1 MASRRLRPFSPTPP
15 QSSAGPYLRDRRR
28 TPERSGR
35 ACHVPFDSAA
45 SRPKQLSRR
54 HAHAQPQTRSTR
66 THIGAIRLASRQPTV
81 RNANGSD
88 AGELELLE
96 AGRRESRLVQSKHP
110 LASTHGRLFP
120 SSLPVY
126 LLIAP
131 SHSSFPSIPN
141 SFVTSISLSSSVPE
155 LFRGSPIK
163 TTRLLYMTLI
173 NSHKFLASPP
183 NYKTPRDICGPV
195 ARTREPGTR
204 MTTLCK

>member
-1 MASRRLRPFSPTPP
+1 MASPRLRPFSPTPP
-15 QSSAGPYLRDRRR
+15 NPPQAPTSATVGGRLSVLGALVVFLLTPQPADPNNCLGGTHTRSRKHDPRGR
-28 TPERSGR
+28 TS
-35 ACHVPFDSAA
+35 APFVSH
-45 SRPKQLSRR
+45 LVSRR
-54 HAHAQPQTRSTR
+54 CES
-66 THIGAIRLASRQPTV
+66 
-81 RNANGSD
+81 ANGSD

-96 AGRRESRLVQSKHP
+96 AGRRESRLVQSKRP
-110 LASTHGRLFP
+110 LASTHGGLFP

-183 NYKTPRDICGPV
+183 N
-195 ARTREPGTR
+195 
-204 MTTLCK
+204 

>member
-1 MASRRLRPFSPTPP
+1 MASRRPFPPTPHPP
-15 QSSAGPYLRDRRR
+15 QASTSATVGGRLSVLGALVVLLLTPQPADPNKCLGGMHSRKYDPRGR
-28 TPERSGR
+28 T
-35 ACHVPFDSAA
+35 SARFI
-45 SRPKQLSRR
+45 SHLVSRR
-54 HAHAQPQTRSTR
+54 CESA
-66 THIGAIRLASRQPTV
+66 
-81 RNANGSD
+81 NANGSD
-88 AGELELLE
+88 AGKLELLE
-96 AGRRESRLVQSKHP
+96 AGRRESRLFQSKHP
-110 LASTHGRLFP
+110 LASTHGALLP

-155 LFRGSPIK
+155 LFRGPPIK

-173 NSHKFLASPP
+173 NSHKFLASSPH
-183 NYKTPRDICGPV
+183 YKTPRDICGPV